1 MKHFKHWSL
10 TSAFLFAIANGA
22 MAQSNTY
29 KEKYREHQEADGKT
43 QDVCYSKN
51 GALLIASSQEKLD
64 DGTHGDITVYDA
76 VTEAVKYHWDGAPA
90 YSVALS
96 PDGKK
101 MAAYI
106 FATGLI
112 VRDLTDTSKH
122 QTLFPDKYENIA
134 FKMAFSADGKMLAFG
149 TPSGK
154 VRVMDI
160 TAGKMLKEFAGNNDG
175 KMVIKVAFTDDGK
188 LVSAGGDMIKVWD
201 VKTWKEL
208 RAIAA
213 PGGEK
218 NLVSAV
224 STSTSRV
231 LCSYSSTTHIYD
243 LNTGKELYKTDLGG
257 FYNAAFS
264 ADGKLILL
272 TDKKGLYA
280 FNGDLTSAEIN
291 GQGIPDIE
299 WLALD
304 PTGKKAAIATE
315 RQIVTTDMS
324 TLVTLAG
331 KALKE

>member
-1 MKHFKHWSL
+1 MKHTSL
-10 TSAFLFAIANGA
+10 SVISLLLAANTF
-22 MAQSNTY
+22 AQSDTY
-29 KEKYREHQEADGKT
+29 KEKYREHQEADAKT

-51 GALLIASSQEKLD
+51 GALLVASSQEKMD

-76 VTEAVKYHWDGAPA
+76 ATEAVKFHWDGAPA

-106 FATGLI
+106 AFTGLVI
-112 VRDLTDTSKH
+112 TDLTDTSKH
-122 QTLFPDKYENIA
+122 RTLFPDKYENVA
-134 FKMAFSADGKMLAFG
+134 FKMAFSADGKLLAFG
-149 TPSGK
+149 TPTGK
-154 VRVMDI
+154 VRVMDV
-160 TAGKMLKEFAGNNDG
+160 ASGKMLKEMNGNPTG
-175 KMVIKVAFTDDGK
+175 KMIIKVAFTDDGK

-201 VKTWKEL
+201 AKTWKEL
-208 RAIAA
+208 RSIA
-213 PGGEK
+213 PPTGEK

-224 STSTSRV
+224 STTSSRV
-231 LCSYSSTTHIYD
+231 LCSYTGNTFIYD

-264 ADGKLILL
+264 ADGKLIIL

-291 GQGIPDIE
+291 GQGMPDIE
-299 WLALD
+299 WLTLD

-315 RQIVTTDMS
+315 RQIVTTDMI
-324 TLVTLAG
+324 TLTTLAG
-331 KALKE
+331 KSVK

>member
-1 MKHFKHWSL
+1 MK
-10 TSAFLFAIANGA
+10 AFITILSILFAYAASAEDN
-22 MAQSNTY
+22 Y
-29 KEKYREHQEADGKT
+29 KKFYREHQEADAKT

-51 GALLIASSQEKLD
+51 GALLAASSQEKMD

-76 VTEAVKYHWDGAPA
+76 ATEAVKYHWDGAPA

-106 FATGLI
+106 FATGL
-112 VRDLTDTSKH
+112 VVTDLTDTSKH
-122 QTLFPDKYENIA
+122 RTLFPDKYENIA
-134 FKMAFSADGKMLAFG
+134 FKMAFSADGKLLAFG

-154 VRVMDI
+154 VRVIDV
-160 TAGKMLKEFAGNNDG
+160 ASGKMIKEMAGNDAG

-201 VKTWKEL
+201 AKTWKEL
-208 RAIAA
+208 RTIA
-213 PGGEK
+213 PPTGEN

-224 STSTSRV
+224 SNATSRV
-231 LCSYSSTTHIYD
+231 LCSYSKNTFIYD
-243 LNTGKELYKTDLGG
+243 LATGKELYKTDFGG
-257 FYNAAFS
+257 FYNAAHS

-291 GQGIPDIE
+291 GQGLPDIE